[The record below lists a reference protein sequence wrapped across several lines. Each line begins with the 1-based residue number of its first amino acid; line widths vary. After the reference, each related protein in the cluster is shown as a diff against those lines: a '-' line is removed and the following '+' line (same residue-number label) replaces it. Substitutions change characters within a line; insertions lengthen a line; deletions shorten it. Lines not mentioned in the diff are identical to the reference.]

1 MKKTKEIVLYD
12 DTENY
17 KKFDETRDFLFAVYA
32 DENGWA
38 CKENIPDE
46 TVYKEIDFQNA
57 ETWRD
62 LKDALE
68 NSFKTRYY
76 LMMGTCGRW
85 NGNFDGVMGIH
96 DLEVHNYGPNKFY
109 ASVHVEVDSAVD
121 VMASHELI
129 DNIKVID
136 RNGHLIIEGYHHDGS
151 DHYELKRL
159 TRQGYEYA
167 DRNYFAHDRKLHSTI
182 MNCNF
187 FSALPR
193 IAQRVYGL

>member
-76 LMMGTCGRW
+76 LMTGTCGRW
-85 NGNFDGVMGIH
+85 NGNFEGGTFITCYRDFQSMIQH
-96 DLEVHNYGPNKFY
+96 L
-109 ASVHVEVDSAVD
+109 
-121 VMASHELI
+121 

-136 RNGHLIIEGYHHDGS
+136 RNGHLIKYAVDKHTIDRCTASDNVSKFLHGRIWIINYRELEKEIERRVEEGS
-151 DHYELKRL
+151 EKKR
-159 TRQGYEYA
+159 E
-167 DRNYFAHDRKLHSTI
+167 KL
-182 MNCNF
+182 
-187 FSALPR
+187 
-193 IAQRVYGL
+193 

>member
-17 KKFDETRDFLFAVYA
+17 KKFDETRDFLFEVYA

-46 TVYKEIDFQNA
+46 TVYKEIDLQNA

-76 LMMGTCGRW
+76 
-85 NGNFDGVMGIH
+85 H
-96 DLEVHNYGPNKFY
+96 AAE
-109 ASVHVEVDSAVD
+109 
-121 VMASHELI
+121 
-129 DNIKVID
+129 
-136 RNGHLIIEGYHHDGS
+136 
-151 DHYELKRL
+151 
-159 TRQGYEYA
+159 
-167 DRNYFAHDRKLHSTI
+167 NYFAKIVKNHDLYI
-182 MNCNF
+182 
-187 FSALPR
+187 
-193 IAQRVYGL
+193 I

>member
-1 MKKTKEIVLYD
+1 MKKIKEVVLYD

-17 KKFDETRDFLFAVYA
+17 KKFDEIRDFLFAVYA

-38 CKENIPDE
+38 CKENIPDDE
-46 TVYKEIDFQNA
+46 VYKEIDFQNQ

-76 LMMGTCGRW
+76 LMTGTCGRW
-85 NGNFDGVMGIH
+85 NGNVEGG
-96 DLEVHNYGPNKFY
+96 KFITCY
-109 ASVHVEVDSAVD
+109 QDFQSMIQH
-121 VMASHELI
+121 L

-151 DHYELKRL
+151 DRYELKRL

-167 DRNYFAHDRKLHSTI
+167 GRNYFAHDRQLHSTI

-193 IAQRVYGL
+193 LAKRVYGL

>member
-17 KKFDETRDFLFAVYA
+17 KKFDETRDFLFEVYA

-38 CKENIPDE
+38 CKENIPDDE
-46 TVYKEIDFQNA
+46 VYKEIDFQNQ

-76 LMMGTCGRW
+76 LMTGTCGRW
-85 NGNFDGVMGIH
+85 NGNFDGGTFITCYRDFQSMIQH
-96 DLEVHNYGPNKFY
+96 L
-109 ASVHVEVDSAVD
+109 
-121 VMASHELI
+121 

-151 DHYELKRL
+151 DRYELKRL

-193 IAQRVYGL
+193 IAQRVYDKKKKTNTAIKFVINKKANEN

>member
-17 KKFDETRDFLFAVYA
+17 KKFDETRDFLFEVYA

-38 CKENIPDE
+38 CKENIPDDE
-46 TVYKEIDFQNA
+46 VYKEIDFQNQ

-76 LMMGTCGRW
+76 LMTGTCGRW
-85 NGNFDGVMGIH
+85 NGNFDGGTFITCYRDFQSMIQH
-96 DLEVHNYGPNKFY
+96 L
-109 ASVHVEVDSAVD
+109 
-121 VMASHELI
+121 

-151 DHYELKRL
+151 DRYELKRKIIYL
-159 TRQGYEYA
+159 FDSTQAKNFEYLFPA
-167 DRNYFAHDRKLHSTI
+167 FACRHIRFHLLSL
-182 MNCNF
+182 F
-187 FSALPR
+187 LAL
-193 IAQRVYGL
+193 V